1 MHVDSRKQNDL
12 ADWLSYIESL
22 HAKDIELGLSRVM
35 QVAKNLNINKVAKK
49 IITVAGTN
57 GKGSCISVM
66 ESALSHS
73 KYSVGSYTSPHL
85 LKFSERIKLNG
96 NEVNAAELCEAFT
109 AVEKAR
115 DNIQLTYFEFT
126 TLGALLIFSQME
138 LDFALLEVGL
148 GGRLDAVNIID
159 ADVSIIT
166 SIDLDHQ
173 DWLGDDREAIGRE
186 KAGIIRENKPVVYG
200 DKNPTN
206 SVLAAAESKKAPI
219 FLAGRDFWWR
229 IDASESSFSLFAKF
243 SMNEA
248 LVDLPIPNLALSN
261 VSMGIQ
267 ALFLAGI
274 KIDLERLRFSLRQ
287 LHLPGRFDK
296 CLDKCTGVKVI
307 LDVAHNP
314 AAALMLA
321 NNIQHELEKNPRIKQ
336 ISVVIGVMADKDI
349 GSIVRNLRPY
359 VNSWYISELDSS
371 RSMSARDI
379 AACMN
384 VEDRIILANGR
395 SFAECYN
402 QACAELLNY
411 QEVKKDCDGVIIVTG
426 SFLSVTAVQEL
437 VERTQIAPGGFIF

>member
-1 MHVDSRKQNDL
+1 MHCDSQKQNDL

-22 HAKDIELGLSRVM
+22 HGKDIELGLSRVM
-35 QVAKNLNINKVAKK
+35 QVATNLKINKVAKK
-49 IITVAGTN
+49 TITVAGTN

-66 ESALSHS
+66 ESALSHT

-85 LKFSERIKLNG
+85 LNFSERIKLNG
-96 NEVNAAELCEAFT
+96 SEVNVTELCEAFT

-126 TLGALLIFSQME
+126 TLVAFFIFSQIE

-173 DWLGDDREAIGRE
+173 DWLGNDREAIGRE
-186 KAGIIRENKPVVYG
+186 KAGIIREKKPVVYG
-200 DKNPTN
+200 DQHPTN
-206 SVLAAAESKKAPI
+206 SVLAVAESKKAPI
-219 FLAGRDFWWR
+219 FLAGRDFQWS
-229 IDASESSFSLFAKF
+229 IDANESSFSLSGKF
-243 SMNEA
+243 PMNEA
-248 LVDLPIPNLALSN
+248 LVDLPIPSLALSN
-261 VSMGIQ
+261 VSLGLQ
-267 ALFLAGI
+267 ALFLAGVT
-274 KIDLERLRFSLRQ
+274 IDHKRLKFSLRQ
-287 LHLPGRFDK
+287 LHLPGRFDR
-296 CLDKCTGVKVI
+296 CIDKLTGVRVI

-321 NNIQHELEKNPRIKQ
+321 SNIQRELQKNSGIKQ

-349 GSIVRNLRPY
+349 GAIVTNLRPC

-371 RSMSARDI
+371 RSMSVKDI
-379 AACMN
+379 ATCMK
-384 VEDRIILANGR
+384 VEDRVILANGR

-402 QACAELLNY
+402 QACADLLKY
-411 QEVKKDCDGVIIVTG
+411 QEVKKDCEGVVIVTG
-426 SFLSVTAVQEL
+426 SFLSVAAVQEL
-437 VERTQIAPGGFIF
+437 IEHKKIS